1 MTRPDQTNPMSPSVY
16 DFIVQLLEEKG
27 AVPEPAA
34 LPAYRYLDVGHI
46 DSLAFIKFIFR
57 IEERFGIQFSEAD
70 MLGDRIKTVGGLVA
84 LIEEKR
90 NPSPAS

>member
-1 MTRPDQTNPMSPSVY
+1 MTRSGPANATSRSVH

-27 AVPEPAA
+27 AVPDPAA

-57 IEERFGIQFSEAD
+57 IEERFGIRFSEAE
-70 MLGDRIKTVGGLVA
+70 MLGDRMKTVGALVA
-84 LIEEKR
+84 LIEEKCDR
-90 NPSPAS
+90 SPAP

>member
-1 MTRPDQTNPMSPSVY
+1 MTPDQINPMSPSVY

-70 MLGDRIKTVGGLVA
+70 MLGDQAKTVGGLVA

-90 NPSPAS
+90 DRPPAP

>member
-1 MTRPDQTNPMSPSVY
+1 MSHPGKGHPVY

-27 AVPEPAA
+27 AVPEHSPMAS
-34 LPAYRYLDVGHI
+34 YRYLENGHI

-57 IEERFGIQFSEAD
+57 IEERFQIRLSEAE

-90 NPSPAS
+90 AQS

>member
-1 MTRPDQTNPMSPSVY
+1 MNPSGNPGSHPVH

-27 AVPEPAA
+27 AVPDPAA

-57 IEERFGIQFSEAD
+57 IEERFGIRFSEAD

-84 LIEEKR
+84 LIEEKLR
-90 NPSPAS
+90 QAPTP

>member
-1 MTRPDQTNPMSPSVY
+1 MSHSGKGHPVY

-27 AVPEPAA
+27 AVPDHPAMA
-34 LPAYRYLDVGHI
+34 SYRYLENGHI

-57 IEERFGIQFSEAD
+57 IEERFQIRLSEAE

-90 NPSPAS
+90 AQS

>member
-1 MTRPDQTNPMSPSVY
+1 MTRPDQTNARSQAAY

-46 DSLAFIKFIFR
+46 DSLAFIKFVFR

-70 MLGDRIKTVGGLVA
+70 MLGERAKTVGGLIA
-84 LIEEKR
+84 LIEDKCDR
-90 NPSPAS
+90 SPAP

>member
-1 MTRPDQTNPMSPSVY
+1 MIHPDPTHATSRAVY

-46 DSLAFIKFIFR
+46 DSLAFIKFVFR

-70 MLGDRIKTVGGLVA
+70 MLGDRVKTVGGLVS

-90 NPSPAS
+90 DQSPAP

>member
-1 MTRPDQTNPMSPSVY
+1 MNPTGKDHAAY

-27 AVPEPAA
+27 AVPDHSAMA
-34 LPAYRYLDVGHI
+34 SYRYLENGHI

-57 IEERFGIQFSEAD
+57 IEERFQIQLSEAE

-90 NPSPAS
+90 TQS